1 MTDVE
6 NNIFQR
12 FEIKYMLD
20 SRQRAIVEQAFRC
33 RMLPDPHGESTIC
46 NIYYDT
52 PDYRLVRDSL
62 EKPVY
67 KEKLRL
73 RSYGRVMPEE
83 KVFLELKKKYQ
94 GVVYKRRIEL
104 AEDQAVAYM
113 DGRCELPY
121 DCQIGREI
129 DYFRLF
135 YRGLEPAV
143 YLCYDRSPWFSA
155 EDPNLRATFDKNI
168 RWRQEDMD
176 LSAPI
181 GGETL
186 LLPHQSL
193 FEVKTAGAIP
203 LWLVEALDR
212 SGARK
217 ASFSKYGEAYQSLC
231 KERIGVTCA

>member
-12 FEIKYMLD
+12 FEIKYLLD
-20 SRQRAIVEQAFRC
+20 SRQRAIVEQAFRG
-33 RMLPDPHGESTIC
+33 RMLPDPHGESSIC

-52 PDYRLVRDSL
+52 PDYRLIRDSL

-83 KVFLELKKKYQ
+83 KVFLELKKKYR

-113 DGRCELPY
+113 AGRCELPY

-168 RWRQEDMD
+168 RWRQEDMA
-176 LSAPI
+176 LTGMP
-181 GGETL
+181 GES
-186 LLPHQSL
+186 P
-193 FEVKTAGAIP
+193 GA
-203 LWLVEALDR
+203 
-212 SGARK
+212 
-217 ASFSKYGEAYQSLC
+217 
-231 KERIGVTCA
+231 KETYMPQYSTTS

>member
-6 NNIFQR
+6 NTIFQR

-20 SRQRAIVEQAFRC
+20 SRQRAIVEQAFRG
-33 RMLPDPHGESTIC
+33 RMLPDPHGESSIC

-83 KVFLELKKKYQ
+83 KVFLELKKKYR

-113 DGRCELPY
+113 AGRCELPY

-155 EDPNLRATFDKNI
+155 ED
-168 RWRQEDMD
+168 WRQEDMD

-181 GGETL
+181 GGEAL